1 MIEKTTP
8 KGVIFFIMKH
18 RILAG
23 LFAALTLLTA
33 LSFVACGQKAPSI
46 DMDEVKGE
54 INAKSV
60 DDFVAAD
67 EKTEYVKISVTG
79 FGSIIVRLRADI
91 APITVANFQKLV
103 SEKFYNGLTFHRVFP
118 GFMIQGGDPK
128 GNGSGS
134 SSEKIKGEFSVNGYD
149 NPLLHVRGVISMA
162 RAKAYD
168 SASCQFFLMHADSAS
183 LDGSYA
189 AFGYIVA
196 GLSVVDDICGIDLLY
211 SSSDRANTT
220 PKSPVVISSISFVQP
235 K

>member
-1 MIEKTTP
+1 
-8 KGVIFFIMKH
+8 MKK
-18 RILAG
+18 RIAVFL
-23 LFAALTLLTA
+23 LIVLVLLPCFAA
-33 LSFVACGQKAPSI
+33 CEKAPEAPVVNMNEIKSEI
-46 DMDEVKGE
+46 D
-54 INAKSV
+54 AKSV
-60 DDFVAAD
+60 DDFEPAD
-67 EKTEYVKISVTG
+67 GMSEYVKITVTS
-79 FGSIIVRLRADI
+79 FGSIVVRLRPDI

-103 SEKFYNGLTFHRVFP
+103 SEKFYNGLTFHRVYP
-118 GFMIQGGDPK
+118 RFMIQGGDPK

-149 NPLLHVRGVISMA
+149 NQLLHIRGVISMA
-162 RAKAYD
+162 RAKGYD

-183 LDGSYA
+183 LNGNYA
-189 AFGYIVA
+189 SFGYIVA

>member
-1 MIEKTTP
+1 
-8 KGVIFFIMKH
+8 MKK
-18 RILAG
+18 RLIACILTV
-23 LFAALTLLTA
+23 LMLLLPA
-33 LSFVACGQKAPSI
+33 CLAACGDENSAPKISMADIKTEI
-46 DMDEVKGE
+46 D
-54 INAKSV
+54 AKSV
-60 DDFVAAD
+60 DDFELAD
-67 EKTEYVKISVTG
+67 GRSEYVRITVTG
-79 FGSIIVRLRADI
+79 FGSIIVRLRPDI

-128 GNGSGS
+128 GNGTGS
-134 SSEKIKGEFSVNGYD
+134 SSEKIKGEFAANGYD

-168 SASCQFFLMHADSAS
+168 SASCQFFLMHADSES

-189 AFGYIVA
+189 SFGYIVA
-196 GLSVVDDICGIDLLY
+196 GLSVVDDICGIDLAY
-211 SSSDRANTT
+211 SAGDKANTT

>member
-1 MIEKTTP
+1 
-8 KGVIFFIMKH
+8 MKH

-23 LFAALTLLTA
+23 LIATLMTLTA
-33 LSFVACGQKAPSI
+33 LSFAACEQKAPSLDMNDVKAEI
-46 DMDEVKGE
+46 D
-54 INAKSV
+54 AKSV
-60 DDFVAAD
+60 DDFELAD
-67 EKTEYVKISVTG
+67 GRSEYVMITVTG
-79 FGSIIVRLRADI
+79 FGSIIVRLRPDI

-103 SEKFYNGLTFHRVFP
+103 SEKFYNGLTFHRVYP

-128 GNGSGS
+128 GNGSGG

-168 SASCQFFLMHADSAS
+168 SASSQFFLMHADSSS

-189 AFGYIVA
+189 SFGYIVA
-196 GLSVVDDICGIDLLY
+196 GLSVVDDICGIELLY